1 MHPIIAG
8 EVRRAEALL
17 EGYLGLPP
25 DSIDLASINLTR
37 FKGVSLE
44 LTKTVS
50 SIQNL
55 ISADSF
61 NQRQTACVVNL
72 VDKLAVD
79 VQQPR
84 GSRFSHVFYGINRN
98 LNKSKLSFFLQ
109 IILPVLVS
117 GTGIVYLHDDRTEIA
132 DLVSCAAVAIIS
144 AILIGAWVAGRS
156 KNSTALIAFLIFTI
170 VGAATAII
178 IGKTAQYSG
187 LQFLLSIIPL
197 AHSIF
202 RSSSDSAPKQALHAS
217 DEDDLEY
224 LKDAAYNPYR
234 MGRNY
239 LRDVHIKNL
248 IDGE

>member
-1 MHPIIAG
+1 MHPIITG

-37 FKGVSLE
+37 FKGVSSE
-44 LTKTVS
+44 LTRTVS
-50 SIQNL
+50 SIQDL
-55 ISADSF
+55 IAANSF
-61 NQRQTACVVNL
+61 NQRNTTGFVNL

-84 GSRFSHVFYGINRN
+84 GSRFSHTFYAINRN
-98 LNKSKLSFFLQ
+98 LNKTRLSFFLQ
-109 IILPVLVS
+109 IILPVLAS
-117 GTGIVYLHDDRTEIA
+117 GAGIAYLHDDRTEVA
-132 DLVSCAAVAIIS
+132 DLISCAAVAIIF
-144 AILIGAWVAGRS
+144 AILIGAWIAGRAKRS
-156 KNSTALIAFLIFTI
+156 AVLIAFLIFTI

-178 IGKTAQYSG
+178 IGKTAQYCG
-187 LQFLLSIIPL
+187 LQFLFSLIPL

-202 RSSSDSAPKQALHAS
+202 CGDSDSARKQALLSS
-217 DEDDLEY
+217 DEDELEY
-224 LKDAAYNPYR
+224 LKDGAYNPYR

-239 LRDVHIKNL
+239 LRDVHIKDL

>member
-44 LTKTVS
+44 LTRTVS
-50 SIQNL
+50 SIQDL

-61 NQRQTACVVNL
+61 KQRQTACVVNL

-84 GSRFSHVFYGINRN
+84 GSRFSHVFYGLNRN

-109 IILPVLVS
+109 IILPILAS

-144 AILIGAWVAGRS
+144 AILIGAWIAGRAKNSAPLIVFLLLTVAG
-156 KNSTALIAFLIFTI
+156 AAAAIF
-170 VGAATAII
+170 
-178 IGKTAQYSG
+178 IGKTAQYCG
-187 LQFLLSIIPL
+187 LQFLTSLVPLVHAMVQGNSI
-197 AHSIF
+197 
-202 RSSSDSAPKQALHAS
+202 SSDRKKNDMSAI
-217 DEDDLEY
+217 EELE
-224 LKDAAYNPYR
+224 KMQDGIYNPYR
-234 MGRNY
+234 MGENY
-239 LRDVHIKNL
+239 LRDVHIKE
-248 IDGE
+248 IIEGE

>member
-44 LTKTVS
+44 LTRTVS

-156 KNSTALIAFLIFTI
+156 NNSTALIGFLIFTI

-187 LQFLLSIIPL
+187 LQFLLSLIPL

-202 RSSSDSAPKQALHAS
+202 RSSSDSAPKRALHAS
-217 DEDDLEY
+217 DEDELEY